1 MPRIVIEFEGG
12 SEPTLTGEIDAGA
25 VLGDFC
31 DEHEAAVPFSCKSAS
46 CGTCRVVILEGEDL
60 LDAPEDEELEVLE
73 TPVDEQAGDTI
84 FAIDRVSEAVLVHH
98 FEELAREWP
107 LVLVAEGLGASGRMT
122 LPHGATPELV
132 VLEIGRAHV

>member
-60 LDAPEDEELEVLE
+60 LDAPEDEELEVLDAFGSPPHQRLACVARLRAGSGPLRLR
-73 TPVDEQAGDTI
+73 PVRDDE
-84 FAIDRVSEAVLVHH
+84 
-98 FEELAREWP
+98 
-107 LVLVAEGLGASGRMT
+107 
-122 LPHGATPELV
+122 
-132 VLEIGRAHV
+132 